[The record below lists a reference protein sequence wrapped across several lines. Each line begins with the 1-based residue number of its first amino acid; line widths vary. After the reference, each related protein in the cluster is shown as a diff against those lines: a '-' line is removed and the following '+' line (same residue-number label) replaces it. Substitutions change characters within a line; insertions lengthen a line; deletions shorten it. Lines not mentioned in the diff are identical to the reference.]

1 MEYDRS
7 KFTSLM
13 IKKDLKNKLEDL
25 AMHQSKKMSYPQV
38 IEMLIDYYY
47 ENEDKI
53 KNQLFNENN

>member
-1 MEYDRS
+1 MKYDRS

-13 IKKDLKNKLEDL
+13 IKKELKNKLEDL
-25 AMHQSKKMSYPQV
+25 TILQSKKMSYPQV

-47 ENEDKI
+47 ENEDNI